1 MTLPPLWKTLNL
13 PKPRALA
20 RLPRP
25 GAKARKA
32 PVQREEA
39 YQRLVV
45 EFLRWALP
53 PSVVFYSVP
62 NGGWRTKSVA
72 AKLKAGGV
80 KPGVHDLHFLYRGI
94 HHELELKIKPNGL
107 SPEQKDHAAAVVAAG
122 GKAGVASDTLEAV
135 CAMLDFWRIPHARLG
150 PQVKRAAPLSK
161 DDP

>member
-1 MTLPPLWKTLNL
+1 MKQPPIWKRLNL
-13 PKPRALA
+13 PKPRATA
-20 RLPRP
+20 KLPKP
-25 GAKARKA
+25 GAKTRKA
-32 PVQREEA
+32 PVQHEES
-39 YQRLVV
+39 YQIQVA

-53 PSVVFYSVP
+53 PSVVFYAVP

-80 KPGVHDLHFLYRGI
+80 KPGVHDLHFLYRGV

-107 SPEQKDHAAAVVAAG
+107 SLEQKQHAEAVVAAG

-135 CAMLDFWRIPHARLG
+135 CAMLDYWGIPHARLG

-161 DDP
+161 GDP